1 MQPGRG
7 FVFLMSKY
15 VLSRMNIVLYAPAF
29 IIGPWGT
36 VTTYNAKRRA
46 SGSKREGALAARES
60 ALRAA
65 SNPRALRRSA
75 NPGAGRL
82 PPRKANGAGRLPP
95 RKANAAVLPIARAT
109 DVAILPMMH
118 APEAVV
124 QQAEHAL
131 GTTAA
136 SSRRN
141 ARVDNRKR

>member
-1 MQPGRG
+1 
-7 FVFLMSKY
+7 
-15 VLSRMNIVLYAPAF
+15 MNIVLYAPAF

-36 VTTYNAKRRA
+36 VTTYNARRRA
-46 SGSKREGALAARES
+46 SGSKREVALAARES

-65 SNPRALRRSA
+65 SNPRALRKSA
-75 NPGAGRL
+75 NL
-82 PPRKANGAGRLPP
+82 GAGRLPP
-95 RKANAAVLPIARAT
+95 RKANAAVPPIARAT
-109 DVAILPMMH
+109 DVAVLPMMR

-141 ARVDNRKR
+141 ARASKPKR

>member
-1 MQPGRG
+1 
-7 FVFLMSKY
+7 MSKY

-36 VTTYNAKRRA
+36 VTTYNARRRA
-46 SGSKREGALAARES
+46 SGSKREGALAAS
-60 ALRAA
+60 D
-65 SNPRALRRSA
+65 PRVRRKSA
-75 NPGAGRL
+75 NLGAGRL
-82 PPRKANGAGRLPP
+82 PPRKT
-95 RKANAAVLPIARAT
+95 NAAVLPIARAT
-109 DVAILPMMH
+109 DVAVLPMMR

-141 ARVDNRKR
+141 ARASKPKR